1 MTEKPVI
8 PGIERS
14 PNRPNVVDTAP
25 CRQRVDNVLSTTFR
39 SSVGAPGTHDSDL
52 DGDRR
57 PSLPATA
64 AGIRAESLARVQ
76 QQIATARRRG
86 DARRAADR
94 QKRARRSAGVDAR
107 NRRKL
112 ARLTA
117 GAGQETNQ

>member
-39 SSVGAPGTHDSDL
+39 SSVGALGTHGSDL
-52 DGDRR
+52 GGDRR
-57 PSLPATA
+57 SSLPVTA
-64 AGIRAESLARVQ
+64 LRAETATRVEAA
-76 QQIATARRRG
+76 ITAARRR
-86 DARRAADR
+86 AATRRAAN
-94 QKRARRSAGVDAR
+94 QTKRARRAAGVDAR

-112 ARLTA
+112 RRLA
-117 GAGQETNQ
+117 GENQETSR